1 LQAIGEVIVN
11 AMLVTNAN
19 IAAIVL
25 WAAAFLL
32 AII

>member
-11 AMLVTNAN
+11 AMLVTKAN